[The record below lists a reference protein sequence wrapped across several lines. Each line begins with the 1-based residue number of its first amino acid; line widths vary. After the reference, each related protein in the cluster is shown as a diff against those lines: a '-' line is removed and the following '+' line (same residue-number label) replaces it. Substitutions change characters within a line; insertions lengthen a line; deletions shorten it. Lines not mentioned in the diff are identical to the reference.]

1 MQCPVS
7 DISDL
12 AMTFIAND
20 LSMCCI
26 SENVSFVC
34 NEVDCAELQSKVLIA
49 SITDISLRISL
60 NVALSNRASNDF
72 SGKID

>member
-1 MQCPVS
+1 MIIKNVCMQFPVL

-12 AMTFIAND
+12 AVIFIAND
-20 LSMCCI
+20 LSTSFYI

-49 SITDISLRISL
+49 SITDISFQ
-60 NVALSNRASNDF
+60 NC
-72 SGKID
+72 